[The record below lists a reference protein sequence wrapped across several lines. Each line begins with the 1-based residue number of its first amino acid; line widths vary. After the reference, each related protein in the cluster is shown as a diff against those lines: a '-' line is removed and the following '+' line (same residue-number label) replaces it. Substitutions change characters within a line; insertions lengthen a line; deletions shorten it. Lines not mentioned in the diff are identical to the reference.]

1 MTTNAKTQAF
11 IPDTGVCSRRERPE
25 KTDNPIQPSYYG
37 SKGVQ
42 PIDIIEDQNLTFN
55 SGNVVKYVA
64 RAGKKSKETEIQD
77 LQKAKFYLDREITRL
92 VREKETKAILE
103 NPIVD
108 NPNYVYLS
116 SAEDYKKAT
125 GKLLGKEIK

>member
-1 MTTNAKTQAF
+1 MTTTRKRPAKTDS
-11 IPDTGVCSRRERPE
+11 PM
-25 KTDNPIQPSYYG
+25 QPSYYG
-37 SKGVQ
+37 TIGIQ

-77 LQKAKFYLDREITRL
+77 LQKAKFYLDREISRL
-92 VREKETKAILE
+92 VREKETKAIIE
-103 NPIVD
+103 NPMDSV
-108 NPNYVYLS
+108 PNYAYLS
-116 SAEDYKKAT
+116 SAEHYEKAT

>member
-1 MTTNAKTQAF
+1 MTIT
-11 IPDTGVCSRRERPE
+11 REQPE

-55 SGNVVKYVA
+55 SGNVVKYVV

-77 LQKAKFYLDREITRL
+77 LQKAKFYLDREISRL
-92 VREKETKAILE
+92 VREKETKAILD
-103 NPIVD
+103 NPMVD
-108 NPNYVYLS
+108 VPNYVYLS

>member
-1 MTTNAKTQAF
+1 MSNKQPTPNE
-11 IPDTGVCSRRERPE
+11 IREQNGL
-25 KTDNPIQPSYYG
+25 DPIQPSYYG

-77 LQKAKFYLDREITRL
+77 LQKAKFYLDREISRL

-103 NPIVD
+103 NPMPDIPD
-108 NPNYVYLS
+108 AIFLS
-116 SAEDYKKAT
+116 SAEHYEKTT
-125 GKLLGKEIK
+125 GKVLGKEIK

>member
-1 MTTNAKTQAF
+1 MTTT
-11 IPDTGVCSRRERPE
+11 RERPA

-37 SKGVQ
+37 RKGVQ

-77 LQKAKFYLDREITRL
+77 LQKAKFYLDREISRL
-92 VREKETKAILE
+92 VREKETKAIL
-103 NPIVD
+103 D
-108 NPNYVYLS
+108 DPNYVYLS

-125 GKLLGKEIK
+125 GKLLGKEVK

>member
-1 MTTNAKTQAF
+1 MTTTRK
-11 IPDTGVCSRRERPE
+11 RPV

-92 VREKETKAILE
+92 VREKETNSILE
-103 NPIVD
+103 NPMTSV
-108 NPNYVYLS
+108 PNYAYLS

>member
-1 MTTNAKTQAF
+1 MTTTK
-11 IPDTGVCSRRERPE
+11 ERPA

-77 LQKAKFYLDREITRL
+77 LQKAKFYLDREISRL
-92 VREKETKAILE
+92 VREKETKTILE
-103 NPIVD
+103 NPMDAV
-108 NPNYVYLS
+108 PNAVYLS
-116 SAEDYKKAT
+116 SAEHYEKTT